1 MSYRLAFWTTL
12 FCLLPTMETSA
23 SIIGNYADTHAT
35 VAVFVDPGFDYD
47 DAAQGD
53 LAGASVTATLNQLF
67 STVTSSFS
75 GSDLLS
81 VSLAQRGFGGSE
93 DYLTGYAVGGF
104 HALTDMAYDISG
116 TVLSSGSDYT
126 VLEGSL
132 QDTTTGASIFYSH
145 QESLGDASFT
155 LGLEEG
161 NYLNALVGSPSGF
174 LQAGHNYY
182 WYSFVRSDEI
192 TGTPLFTTGNMEIR
206 FSEVSAVP
214 EPSSLLFSSL
224 GGMGFLWRRRL
235 SFRRNRK

>member
-1 MSYRLAFWTTL
+1 
-12 FCLLPTMETSA
+12 METSA
-23 SIIGNYADTHAT
+23 SIMVDYADTHAN

-47 DAAQGD
+47 DAAQSD

-75 GSDLLS
+75 GSGLLS
-81 VSLAQRGFGGSE
+81 VSLAQHGSGGSE
-93 DYLTGYAVGGF
+93 DYLTGYALGGF

-132 QDTTTGASIFYSH
+132 QDTTTGAYIFNSH
-145 QESLGDASFT
+145 QESLGNASLT

-161 NYLNALVGSPSGF
+161 NYNNSLTGSPTGF

-182 WYSFVRSDEI
+182 WYSFVRSDAIE
-192 TGTPLFTTGNMEIR
+192 GTPLFAAGNMEIR
-206 FSEVSAVP
+206 FSEVSTVP
-214 EPSSLLFSSL
+214 EPSALLLFSSL
-224 GGMGFLWRRRL
+224 GGMGVLWRRRL
-235 SFRRNRK
+235 SLRWISK